1 MIDPQKV
8 HNPATEK
15 SVDEPSFHNISGY
28 CFCALE
34 SPDKV
39 RDELKT
45 TLETL
50 AVLGTVLIACEG
62 INVALV
68 GSATAITAAQRHFM
82 EDERFSKI
90 DFKLSLST
98 FSPFS
103 KLKVKTRPEIITFGK
118 TGIDPVKDEAERLS
132 AIQLKEWLDKNKDF
146 QLLDTRNNYEI
157 ESGTFEQAI
166 SLGIDNFRDLPDAI
180 DTAIA
185 DGSLDPAKPVVT
197 FCTGGVRCEKA
208 APWLS
213 QHGFNEVYQVDGG
226 ILRYFENC
234 GDAHWQGD
242 CFVFDDR
249 VEITPQLEQTGAV
262 ICRRCHKAVSQRH
275 QQPPDFVEN
284 SHCPACV
291 STQDSLRPTPGTPC
305 P

>member
-1 MIDPQKV
+1 MLWISMFWLYWDLQNGAQNSHPGKILTTREYSASWKCR
-8 HNPATEK
+8 HNVCRAC
-15 SVDEPSFHNISGY
+15 DEPSFHNISGY

-50 AVLGTVLIACEG
+50 AVLGTVLIAREG

-118 TGIDPVKDEAERLS
+118 TGIDPVNKQYRWAS
-132 AIQLKEWLDKNKDF
+132 IIFAIF
-146 QLLDTRNNYEI
+146 
-157 ESGTFEQAI
+157 
-166 SLGIDNFRDLPDAI
+166 
-180 DTAIA
+180 
-185 DGSLDPAKPVVT
+185 
-197 FCTGGVRCEKA
+197 
-208 APWLS
+208 
-213 QHGFNEVYQVDGG
+213 
-226 ILRYFENC
+226 
-234 GDAHWQGD
+234 
-242 CFVFDDR
+242 
-249 VEITPQLEQTGAV
+249 
-262 ICRRCHKAVSQRH
+262 
-275 QQPPDFVEN
+275 
-284 SHCPACV
+284 
-291 STQDSLRPTPGTPC
+291 PTPLIRQSPMAALIL
-305 P
+305 PSQ

>member
-1 MIDPQKV
+1 MIDPQ
-8 HNPATEK
+8 NPSDTAPERSAETK
-15 SVDEPSFHNISGY
+15 SFHNISGY
-28 CFCALE
+28 CFCVIE
-34 SPDKV
+34 SPEMV
-39 RDELKT
+39 RDELMS
-45 TLETL
+45 TLQAL
-50 AVLGTVLIACEG
+50 SVLGTVLIAREG

-68 GSATAITAAQRHFM
+68 GSATAIAAAQQHFM
-82 EDERFSKI
+82 ADALFNKI

-103 KLKVKTRPEIITFGK
+103 KLKVKTRPEIITFGE
-118 TGIDPVKDEAERLS
+118 TGIDPIADEAERLS
-132 AIQLKEWLDKNKDF
+132 AGQLKEWLDSNKDF

-157 ESGTFEQAI
+157 ESGTFQQAI
-166 SLGIDNFRDLPDAI
+166 SLGIDNFRDLPKAI
-180 DTAIA
+180 DSAIT

-208 APWLS
+208 APWFS
-213 QHGFNEVYQVDGG
+213 QHGFDEVYQVDGG
-226 ILRYFENC
+226 ILRYFETC

-249 VEITPQLEQTGAV
+249 VEITPQLEETGAV

-291 STQDSLRPTPGTPC
+291 STQDSLRP
-305 P
+305 